1 MDNCEVIKMNEHVI
15 ELFQPQHTLIGQGA
29 VGEIPRFLQGLNVS
43 TVLIVTDTGL
53 IKLGTAKLVT
63 DVLDRGG
70 VRYQMYDGVKPNP
83 TVDIVN
89 EATAVFQRAN
99 CGAILA
105 IGGGSAIDVAKAV
118 SILSANGGNIEDYNG
133 YNKSKKAGTP
143 VIAVNT
149 TAGTGSEVT
158 RAYVVTDEKI
168 KSKMLMVD
176 ANCLAYLAIDDP
188 DLMVGMPPKLT
199 AATGMDA
206 LTHAIEAYVSNV
218 HFPYTDGIALEAI
231 KLVATSLPIAVA
243 NGKDM
248 EARTNMCWAEYMAG
262 LAFSNAGLGI
272 VHSIAHQLGGYY
284 NIPHG
289 LANAMLLP
297 RVMEYNRPYCVERMA
312 DIAKAMGVKTDNMS
326 AEQASYAAI
335 AAVRKLSET
344 VKIGKLHETNFSLDD
359 LSVLADHALKDT
371 STPTNPVQPSQ
382 KDIEEIL
389 AKTYIEG
396 LILAKMGK

>member
-1 MDNCEVIKMNEHVI
+1 MSRIV
-15 ELFQPQHTLIGQGA
+15 ELFQPRHTLIGQGA
-29 VGEIPRFLQGLNVS
+29 VGEITRFLRSLEVD
-43 TVLIVTDTGL
+43 TVLVVTDKGL
-53 IKLGTAKLVT
+53 IKLGTAKKVT
-63 DVLDRGG
+63 DVLDRGS
-70 VRYQMYDGVKPNP
+70 VRYHLYDGVQPNP
-83 TVDIVN
+83 TVTIVN
-89 EATAVFQRAN
+89 EATAFYQQNR

-105 IGGGSAIDVAKAV
+105 IGGGSAIDVAKAGSV
-118 SILSANGGNIEDYNG
+118 LSANGGRIEDYNG
-133 YNKSKKAGTP
+133 YNKSQKPGVP

-188 DLMVGMPPKLT
+188 DLMVGMPPALT

-231 KLVATSLPIAVA
+231 RLVAASLRRAVA
-243 NGKDM
+243 NGQDM

-272 VHSIAHQLGGYY
+272 VHSIAHQLGGFY

-297 RVMEYNRPYCVERMA
+297 RVMEYNRPHCVERMG
-312 DIAKAMGVKTDNMS
+312 DIARAMGVKTDSMTP
-326 AEQASYAAI
+326 EEASF
-335 AAVRKLSET
+335 AAVEAVRQLSAD
-344 VKIGKLHETNFSLDD
+344 VKIGRLHETKFD
-359 LSVLADHALKDT
+359 LKDLEVLAEHALADT
-371 STPTNPVQPSQ
+371 STPTNPVQPT
-382 KDIEEIL
+382 KEDVMEIM
-389 AKTYIEG
+389 AKTYVEG
-396 LILAKMGK
+396 LILSKM